1 MAHHKSFHCEVC
13 NSFKAECR
21 KEATRPLSQNSLKIQ
36 FPPKTPQNTKR
47 SKTHIYTQNPS
58 SQPNPHHTHTEMVSA
73 TPTPPC
79 PDPSIK
85 SPKNVYH
92 IGGIQVE
99 FPYQP
104 YGSQLAF
111 MGRVIST
118 LDRAQRENH
127 CHALLESPTGT
138 GKSLSLLCSTLAWQQ
153 SCKLKNQFA
162 NLTHS
167 KPNPEAFTDPLA
179 HGGGFVPEVE
189 PSGTT
194 TIFKIDFESFSLN
207 ALGF

>member
-1 MAHHKSFHCEVC
+1 MGHIINLISKIHSYVREESIHLWYQETNHTYPQFQSRAWKGSY
-13 NSFKAECR
+13 
-21 KEATRPLSQNSLKIQ
+21 PLSQNSLKIQ
-36 FPPKTPQNTKR
+36 FPPKTPPNT
-47 SKTHIYTQNPS
+47 KTHIHTQTPS
-58 SQPNPHHTHTEMVSA
+58 SQPNPHHNTTHTEMVSA
-73 TPTPPC
+73 TPTPPG
-79 PDPSIK
+79 PNPNIK

-92 IGGIQVE
+92 IRGIQVE

-127 CHALLESPTGT
+127 CHALLESPLST

-179 HGGGFVPEVE
+179 HGG
-189 PSGTT
+189 
-194 TIFKIDFESFSLN
+194 
-207 ALGF
+207 

>member
-1 MAHHKSFHCEVC
+1 MACHKSFHCEVC
-13 NSFKAECR
+13 NSFKAECI
-21 KEATRPLSQNSLKIQ
+21 KEATRSVKIPSKSQ
-36 FPPKTPQNTKR
+36 FPPKTPPNT
-47 SKTHIYTQNPS
+47 KTHIHTQTPS
-58 SQPNPHHTHTEMVSA
+58 SQPNPHHNTTHTEMVSA
-73 TPTPPC
+73 TPTPPG
-79 PDPSIK
+79 PDPNIK

-153 SCKLKNQFA
+153 NCKLKNQFA

-189 PSGTT
+189 PSGRT

>member
-1 MAHHKSFHCEVC
+1 MKGRREIG
-13 NSFKAECR
+13 AEQARSARYGVGGYGVAC
-21 KEATRPLSQNSLKIQ
+21 
-36 FPPKTPQNTKR
+36 PPRR
-47 SKTHIYTQNPS
+47 SRLWRLWVRTVLQ
-58 SQPNPHHTHTEMVSA
+58 
-73 TPTPPC
+73 
-79 PDPSIK
+79 
-85 SPKNVYH
+85 
-92 IGGIQVE
+92 GGIQVE
-99 FPYQP
+99 FPYQL
-104 YGSQLAF
+104 YESQLAF

-118 LDRAQRENH
+118 LDQAQRENH
-127 CHALLESPTGT
+127 CHALLESPTDT
-138 GKSLSLLCSTLAWQQ
+138 GKSLWLLCSTLAWQQ

-179 HGGGFVPEVE
+179 HGGGSVPEVE